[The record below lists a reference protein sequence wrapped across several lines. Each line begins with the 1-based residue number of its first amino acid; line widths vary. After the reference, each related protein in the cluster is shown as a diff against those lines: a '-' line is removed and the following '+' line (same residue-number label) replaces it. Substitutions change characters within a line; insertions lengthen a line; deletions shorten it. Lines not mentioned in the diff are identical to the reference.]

1 MGWRDAQAKVDAGAY
16 KKPDD
21 PFGSF
26 ATGFANVFV
35 PTYTKIQE
43 EKRAEERKKRE
54 EATKRAAAAAAAAR
68 AEDRKERERQ
78 EQTDFILMQLGFSD
92 PSQASDSIRGQVYTG
107 VRVMGGGAAAETLI
121 KRYADG
127 LPDSAYSAGQKPEPV
142 VSPAETQTDEILT
155 TDIEP
160 GSVGTN
166 VTTDPLDKMSRDA
179 QAAAAPGSATEAST
193 RQQLSA
199 EKPAVTGTEAVE
211 PVTAQTEEAF
221 NIWGPQPRK
230 INLNDFIGKDTTFI
244 DDWVKINGGRYG
256 ADQLA
261 LLDSY
266 REVQAQREDDA
277 LWWRDPQKLDNMSED
292 GLRIALNG
300 IEEGSDEYQA
310 LNFALGIKTDGIKLD
325 SLIGADVS
333 NFDQFKTIYGEQI
346 KEQGLTETFEELRE
360 VAVAKE
366 ADSEWWK
373 DPQKVDNLS
382 DNGLEFAIASAP
394 VNSEERT
401 ALETAQ
407 TFRTK
412 GLDLDT
418 LRGKSVA
425 EFDQYAEQYG
435 DRLDAEGLRG
445 TFDRMKSIQ
454 QSIEDEN
461 ASEQVINAK
470 DVFLRSRMAEDNYD
484 TLDLTKQG
492 QLMIQYER
500 EWSEG
505 TSKAGNETYT
515 QANYDADF
523 IKYTEIISQVGMG
536 NGAQYSDTEIAEARR
551 WMSVT
556 KPIAEERLRS
566 NTNASINAKIDML
579 VNQLGVEP
587 DMAKKI
593 ALGVVDVRV
602 DPVTREA
609 FTYDIS
615 TGQRIGEVTPT
626 GSLQG
631 QVGSV
636 IAPSEFD
643 LNNLDDDQR
652 VVLQSI
658 PENQRQELFQKMD
671 GFAQQLSEIDPTKPM
686 GFTGAILR
694 GFNRFGAVT
703 GIGEISPDTATAT
716 GAIDMLAVLTET
728 TLQSAFPET
737 RDSVYLKTRLRSLAP
752 TYGVAQ
758 NAEGALKTTNNMISF
773 LNDSLG
779 SLQKI
784 ANGEIAVAPNTQSEA
799 RVKVE
804 EIKRLRSYYQ
814 ALAGA
819 LKEET
824 AAPSGANYLG
834 TTIPE
839 PPAEQTTK
847 APAQGT
853 QENPY
858 RITRTT
864 NPASIPSGAFFIDPN
879 GVLRQKQ

>member
-21 PFGSF
+21 PFGAF

-54 EATKRAAAAAAAAR
+54 EAAKRAAAAAAAAR
-68 AEDRKERERQ
+68 AEDKKEKERQ
-78 EQTDFILMQLGFSD
+78 SQTDFILMQLGFAD
-92 PSQASDSIRGQVYTG
+92 PSQASDSIRGQVYAG
-107 VRVMGGGAAAETLI
+107 VKNIGASSTADMLL
-121 KRYADG
+121 KRFEDG
-127 LPDSAYSAGQKPEPV
+127 LPDSAYATGSQPEPV
-142 VSPAETQTDEILT
+142 VQPVDTQTDDILST
-155 TDIEP
+155 TTEP

-179 QAAAAPGSATEAST
+179 QAAVAPGSAMEAST
-193 RQQLSA
+193 A
-199 EKPAVTGTEAVE
+199 EQEPAQTTEAAAPVE
-211 PVTAQTEEAF
+211 AQTEEAF

-230 INLNDFIGKDTTFI
+230 INLNDFIGKDTDFI

-256 ADQLA
+256 QDQLA

-300 IEEGSDEYQA
+300 VEEGSEEYQA
-310 LNFALGIKTDGIKLD
+310 LNFALDIKTDGIKLD

-346 KEQGLTETFEELRE
+346 EEQGLTETFEELRE
-360 VAVAKE
+360 VAVAKQ

-394 VNSEERT
+394 LNSEERT
-401 ALETAQ
+401 ALEAAR
-407 TFRTK
+407 TFRTE
-412 GLDLDT
+412 GLDLDP

-425 EFDQYAEQYG
+425 EFNQFEEQYA
-435 DRLDAEGLRG
+435 DRLDSEGLRG
-445 TFDRMKSIQ
+445 TFDRMRSIQ

-461 ASEQVINAK
+461 ASEQAINAK
-470 DVFLRSRMAEDNYD
+470 DLFLRSRMAEDNYD
-484 TLDLTKQG
+484 TQDGPRRQ
-492 QLMIQYER
+492 QLLMQYER

-536 NGAQYSDTEIAEARR
+536 NGSQYSDQEIAEARR

-556 KPIAEERLRS
+556 KPIAEDRLRA
-566 NTNASINAKIDML
+566 NTNASVNAKIDML
-579 VNQLGVEP
+579 VNQLNVDP
-587 DMAKKI
+587 VMARKI

-615 TGQRIGEVTPT
+615 TGQRIGEATPSGT
-626 GSLQG
+626 PQGPVGSL
-631 QVGSV
+631 
-636 IAPSEFD
+636 IAPADFD
-643 LNNLDDDQR
+643 LNNLTDDQR
-652 VVLQSI
+652 VLLQSI
-658 PENQRQELFQKMD
+658 PEEKRKELFQQMD
-671 GFAQQLSEIDPTKPM
+671 GFARQLSEIDPTKPM
-686 GFTGAILR
+686 GITGAILR

-703 GIGEISPDTATAT
+703 GFGEFSPDTATAT

-773 LNDSLG
+773 LNDSLA
-779 SLQKI
+779 SLQKL

-804 EIKRLRSYYQ
+804 EITRLRSYYQ

-819 LKEET
+819 LKEKT
-824 AAPSGANYLG
+824 TAPSGANYLG
-834 TTIPE
+834 SQIPE
-839 PPAEQTTK
+839 PPVEQTTE

-853 QENPY
+853 RENPY
-858 RITRTT
+858 TVTPDT
-864 NPASIPSGAFFIDPN
+864 DPASIPAGAYYTDPD
-879 GVLRQKQ
+879 GVLRQR